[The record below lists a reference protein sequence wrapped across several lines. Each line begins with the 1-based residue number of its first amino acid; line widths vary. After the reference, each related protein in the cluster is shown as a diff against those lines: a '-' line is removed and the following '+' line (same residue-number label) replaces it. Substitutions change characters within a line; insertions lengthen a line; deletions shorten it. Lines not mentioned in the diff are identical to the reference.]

1 MVRYPRPSVNAYNTY
16 KLKDFDDSVHR
27 TCSLRP
33 GEYQSECLRPGEFSY
48 RLRYPRWNA
57 VEEKDSILMVDT
69 AVGHNTK
76 TAINTSLSAGVTL
89 GTNTRTTL
97 GEAVEHDKNRS

>member
-1 MVRYPRPSVNAYNTY
+1 
-16 KLKDFDDSVHR
+16 
-27 TCSLRP
+27 
-33 GEYQSECLRPGEFSY
+33 
-48 RLRYPRWNA
+48 
-57 VEEKDSILMVDT
+57 MVDT